1 MQYLSDGDVTF
12 GKFGKLLN
20 EFPGIGSATNS
31 YKKKSFVYKFKCTPT
46 HTHND
51 ESELSWGPFSDFK
64 YSFYF
69 RNWRTYWVCFS
80 LLLVVF
86 YSICIRPKFNFGLC
100 QWFNLKQ
107 ILNECLIHI
116 SRCKT
121 SSWSEIELFTECTNF
136 STREC
141 KWNALGIRTLGMA
154 QRNPLS

>member
-1 MQYLSDGDVTF
+1 MTSRLASLGNF
-12 GKFGKLLN
+12 SMN
-20 EFPGIGSATNS
+20 FPELGRPQILTRKRALYTSSNAH
-31 YKKKSFVYKFKCTPT
+31 P

-51 ESELSWGPFSDFK
+51 ESELSWGPFIDFK

-116 SRCKT
+116 P
-121 SSWSEIELFTECTNF
+121 SWRLLVDLKLSYLLNVPISNF
-136 STREC
+136 SLCTKFNER
-141 KWNALGIRTLGMA
+141 
-154 QRNPLS
+154 

>member
-1 MQYLSDGDVTF
+1 MTSRLASLGNF
-12 GKFGKLLN
+12 SMN
-20 EFPGIGSATNS
+20 FPELGPPQILTRKRALYTSSNAHPH
-31 YKKKSFVYKFKCTPT
+31 TPT
-46 HTHND
+46 TTNRNFLGD
-51 ESELSWGPFSDFK
+51 LFIDFK

-136 STREC
+136 QLQFMYQTAMNLMKGNWKV
-141 KWNALGIRTLGMA
+141 KWNK
-154 QRNPLS
+154 

>member
-51 ESELSWGPFSDFK
+51 ESELSWGPFIDFK

-116 SRCKT
+116 P
-121 SSWSEIELFTECTNF
+121 SWRLLVDLKLSYLLNVPISNF
-136 STREC
+136 SLCT
-141 KWNALGIRTLGMA
+141 KQQWI
-154 QRNPLS
+154 